1 MGGFFI
7 SFFLQK
13 KVDLQSYRGSRSELS
28 ALCGLRKQ
36 VPEAKE
42 GPLEFR
48 KEKGDGRMPRRGE
61 GGDREGGEPEFAVM
75 LPWLLTLDMK
85 MKGFKIN
92 TINRE
97 TDFSEPVNLPSGGA
111 VLPPLQP
118 QPPSLV
124 IALPIEF
131 LEAVNTA
138 P

>member
-1 MGGFFI
+1 MIYKVTEVVGVSYLRSVGSGNKFQK
-7 SFFLQK
+7 QK
-13 KVDLQSYRGSRSELS
+13 KGPWSFEK
-28 ALCGLRKQ
+28 RK
-36 VPEAKE
+36 VMVACLGE
-42 GPLEFR
+42 
-48 KEKGDGRMPRRGE
+48 EKVGTG
-61 GGDREGGEPEFAVM
+61 EGGEPEFAVM